1 MAKSCTREDC
11 NNHRFSGGYCFYHQ
25 SFRTDKKQ
33 KELKKSPLK
42 KSNKQINKQS
52 KKTKKLTTIYLK
64 ERTKFL
70 DGKICPITGR
80 SSTEI
85 HHIDGRE
92 YERLIDKTRWLA
104 VTREGH
110 QYIHSNPKWSRE
122 KGYLI

>member
-1 MAKSCTREDC
+1 MPKICQHSECKY
-11 NNHRFSGGYCFYHQ
+11 NVFGGGFCKMHQ
-25 SFRTDKKQ
+25 YKRTDKKTKALTRTPI
-33 KELKKSPLK
+33 KEVSSKTAKLKAE
-42 KSNKQINKQS
+42 
-52 KKTKKLTTIYLK
+52 YLK

-80 SSTEI
+80 PATEI

-92 YERLIDKTRWLA
+92 YERLIDKTKWLG

-110 QYIHSNPKWSRE
+110 KKIHANPIWARE